1 MSTTSPRQDGPS
13 TGLVA
18 AAVLFIAFAAK
29 DLFSEDSPGEWFSR
43 VHQTDNLDN
52 SCGVSDH
59 DATYDDVEFE
69 FDVDV
74 DVDVDVNVDV
84 DASLEN
90 FLAGTLL
97 DKSVSKAPGAADGE
111 VSKYTLIVPL
121 EFFIFISNTQN
132 VKGSA
137 EKMIY
142 KFNHPGCV
150 PLLLFLRLQ
159 QGGI

>member
-29 DLFSEDSPGEWFSR
+29 DLFSEDTPGEQFS
-43 VHQTDNLDN
+43 VPQTDNLDN
-52 SCGVSDH
+52 SCGVPDH
-59 DATYDDVEFE
+59 DASY
-69 FDVDV
+69 VD
-74 DVDVDVNVDV
+74 VDV

-90 FLAGTLL
+90 ILAGTLL

-121 EFFIFISNTQN
+121 E
-132 VKGSA
+132 
-137 EKMIY
+137 
-142 KFNHPGCV
+142 
-150 PLLLFLRLQ
+150 RL
-159 QGGI
+159 ILI